1 MPSMTA
7 LINPAG
13 AASRPELPRRPIPH
27 ERTPDR
33 LTPSGGRPHPRTAH
47 AADPTIL
54 EALRQV
60 VEQQI
65 GPREPGAIYQNSDG
79 AFEVLSVTRSPERA
93 RGLLNRRCAQW
104 AVIVRDVLRADAQP
118 FAVGSVW
125 TSSDRLVRSA
135 TASRARMAGD
145 ACGLCGRWSCD
156 PSTCPPSSVVPATA
170 APTMSGNFQC
180 DMCGG
185 WFGVTGASPQ
195 VGVVTAW
202 TCGACQRNQA

>member
-7 LINPAG
+7 LITPAE

-33 LTPSGGRPHPRTAH
+33 PTPSGGRPHPRTAH
-47 AADPTIL
+47 ADPMIL

-104 AVIVRDVLRADAQP
+104 AVIIRDVLRADGEP

-125 TSSDRLVRSA
+125 TTSDRLVRPGTSD
-135 TASRARMAGD
+135 RARMADD
-145 ACGLCGRWSCD
+145 ACGLCGCWNCD
-156 PSTCPPSSVVPATA
+156 PSTCPPSATAPAA
-170 APTMSGNFQC
+170 APTMGGWQC
-180 DMCGG
+180 DTCGG

-195 VGVVTAW
+195 AGVVTAW

>member
-7 LINPAG
+7 LITPAE
-13 AASRPELPRRPIPH
+13 ATSRPELPRRPIPH

-33 LTPSGGRPHPRTAH
+33 PTPSGGRPHPRTAQ
-47 AADPTIL
+47 AADPMIL

-104 AVIVRDVLRADAQP
+104 AVIVRDVLRADGEP
-118 FAVGSVW
+118 FAVGSEW
-125 TSSDRLVRSA
+125 TTSDRLVRPGTSDR
-135 TASRARMAGD
+135 TRMADD
-145 ACGLCGRWSCD
+145 ACGLCGRWTCD
-156 PSTCPPSSVVPATA
+156 PSTCPPSSTAPATA
-170 APTMSGNFQC
+170 APTMSGGMQC
-180 DMCGG
+180 DLCGG
-185 WFGVTGASPQ
+185 WFGVTGAGTHSS
-195 VGVVTAW
+195 VTAW
-202 TCGACQRNQA
+202 TCSACQNIQA